1 MAESPS
7 EKARA
12 KKEFRA
18 FLYLMWRFLQLPP
31 PTRSQLAFADYLQY
45 GPKRKVLMAFRGVG
59 KSWVTAAYV
68 IWCLWRNP
76 QEKILIAS
84 ASEKRAVKFSSFVK
98 QVLFD
103 WEMVKELHP
112 RSGQRS
118 SILAFDVAPAKPAQS
133 MSVMSVGITGQMTGD
148 RAHRVIFDDV
158 EVPKNS
164 ETTTQREK
172 IGELVREAAALL
184 VPDKDLEEGFETEI
198 IYLGTPQTED
208 TLYVKLPD
216 RGYSIRIWP
225 ARYPDQKIR
234 DSYEA
239 LGAEL
244 FKELLDDMEAGARE
258 GDPTDPDRFDEVD
271 LLERAKEYG
280 PVGWQL
286 QFMLNPSLS
295 DAERYPLKLRDL
307 VVAAFDHELVP
318 NKIVWSGDR
327 EYTAEDLV
335 SVGLSG
341 DKFQRR
347 MVVRDSDGI
356 EAGGY
361 APFVGGLLTVDP
373 SGRGKDSTSWNVTKV
388 LNGQIFL
395 VAKGRFRGDGYS
407 DTVLAGL
414 AQKYVTYGCN
424 AVRIESNFGDGM
436 FTRLLSPHFAKVTG
450 RGLDPEDVDFKNMG
464 IQKEARIID
473 TLEPVMAQHKLI
485 IHEDVVREDYDKA
498 PREDPDRRHHMLFHQ
513 MTRITRDR
521 GALKFDD
528 DLDCLAMAVHYH
540 MEAIGKD
547 IDEEVRQRRED
558 ALDAELKAFSD
569 AYHAGSRI
577 GGRSEHGIPVQN
589 RTWGA
594 QGGALGRMGYR
605 G

>member
-1 MAESPS
+1 MAETAE
-7 EKARA
+7 EKKRA
-12 KKEFRA
+12 KEEFRA
-18 FLYLMWRFLQLPP
+18 FLYLMWRFLGLPA

-59 KSWVTAAYV
+59 KSWVTAGYV

-76 QEKILIAS
+76 QEKILIVS

-103 WEMVKELHP
+103 WELVNSLHP
-112 RSGQRS
+112 RAGQRS

-172 IGELVREAAALL
+172 VSDLVREAAALL
-184 VPDKDLEEGFETEI
+184 VPDKDLEEGFTTEV

-208 TLYVKLPD
+208 TLYVKLPE
-216 RGYSIRIWP
+216 RGYQIRIWP
-225 ARYPDQKIR
+225 ARYPTPDVR
-234 DSYEA
+234 NAYEA
-239 LGAEL
+239 LGASL
-244 FKELLDDMEAGARE
+244 FPELLQDIEDGARE
-258 GDPTDPDRFDEVD
+258 GDPTDDARFDEED
-271 LLERAKEYG
+271 LLERAREYG

-327 EYTAEDLV
+327 EYTAEDLT

-347 MVVRDSDGI
+347 MVVRDANGI
-356 EAGGY
+356 EQGGY
-361 APFVGGLLTVDP
+361 APFVGGLLTIDP
-373 SGRGKDSTSWNVTKV
+373 SGRGRDSTSWNVTKV

-395 VAKGRFRGDGYS
+395 VAKGRFRGDGFS
-407 DTVLAGL
+407 DTVLSGL
-414 AQKYVTYGCN
+414 AHKYVTYGCN
-424 AVRIESNFGDGM
+424 QVRIESNFGDGM
-436 FTRLLSPHFAKVTG
+436 FTRLLSPHFKQVTG

-464 IQKEARIID
+464 QQKERRIID

-485 IHEDVVREDYDKA
+485 VHEDVVREDYDRADPK
-498 PREDPDRRHHMLFHQ
+498 DPDRRHHMLFHQ
-513 MTRITRDR
+513 LTRITRDK
-521 GALKFDD
+521 GALRFDD
-528 DLDCLAMAVHYH
+528 DLDCLAMAVHAH
-540 MEAIGKD
+540 IEALGKD
-547 IDEEVRQRRED
+547 VDEEVRAQKEA
-558 ALDAELKAFSD
+558 ALDAELAAFAD
-569 AYHAGSRI
+569 AYHA
-577 GGRSEHGIPVQN
+577 EHGTSPASM
-589 RTWGA
+589 TWGA
-594 QGGALGRMGYR
+594 RGGSLKRLGY
-605 G
+605 